1 MPTATRTRNQMLDTG
16 TTARRIPL
24 FASSVAMLSALCV
37 PPTAVSQSS
46 LPAMPVASAQAD
58 YHPSMGDLMTMAI
71 QPRHIKLQLAG
82 AQQNWSYA
90 GYELGELR
98 NAFARTAR
106 TIPTYRTVDTANM
119 TATVT
124 DASLIAVE
132 QAIKARSLT
141 QFAVA
146 YEQLTRACNACHEAL
161 HHAEVVIQVPAA
173 AMFPDQKFEPSNL
186 H

>member
-1 MPTATRTRNQMLDTG
+1 MSTATRIRNRALDTG
-16 TTARRIPL
+16 TTARRFPL

-37 PPTAVSQSS
+37 PPTAVSQ
-46 LPAMPVASAQAD
+46 VASAQAD

-71 QPRHIKLQLAG
+71 QPRHIKLHLAG

-119 TATVT
+119 TAAVT
-124 DASLIAVE
+124 EASLVAVE
-132 QAIKARSLT
+132 QAIKARSPT

-146 YEQLTRACNACHEAL
+146 YAQLTRACNACHEAL

-186 H
+186 R